1 MQQKPIRGVVM
12 LVLYNNVDYWSMTI
26 GINIQKEIFM
36 WITTVTYDLA
46 AIRAMDDT
54 ERTSMLTS
62 IGQKKEELKAIDGA
76 GTSTTE
82 YPAPDDVNTISL
94 DETTKIVKRVWSLE
108 SSAQAFVD
116 HFVGF
121 SGVTATL
128 EEQV

>member
-1 MQQKPIRGVVM
+1 
-12 LVLYNNVDYWSMTI
+12 
-26 GINIQKEIFM
+26 M

-46 AIRAMDDT
+46 AIRAMDGV
-54 ERTSMLTS
+54 ESNSMLMS
-62 IGQKKEELKAIDGA
+62 IGQKKEELKAIDG
-76 GTSTTE
+76 GGISTAE

-94 DETTKIVKRVWSLE
+94 DETTKIIKRVWNLE

-116 HFVGF
+116 HFVSL